1 MTNNTLKCLGK
12 LSLSLLLAV
21 SLNGAAFAGVAP
33 VEGSACALQPHDN
46 AAVVMKLMGMVNNR
60 TEKSLSGIA
69 YTINDGIVIRQSYI
83 KDGKIINSVKYAYR

>member
-33 VEGSACALQPHDN
+33 MEGSACAPSRT
-46 AAVVMKLMGMVNNR
+46 LMPLW
-60 TEKSLSGIA
+60 S
-69 YTINDGIVIRQSYI
+69 
-83 KDGKIINSVKYAYR
+83 